1 MQLSLFA
8 DDMTLYIENHK
19 HATRKLLELM
29 TEQSKV
35 TGYKINIQKSLVFL
49 YANNEKTEREIKET
63 IPFTLA
69 RKRIKYLGMNLPKET
84 KNLYRENYK
93 TLMKEI

>member
-49 YANNEKTEREIKET
+49 YANNEKSESEIKET
-63 IPFTLA
+63 TPFIIVM
-69 RKRIKYLGMNLPKET
+69 KIIK
-84 KNLYRENYK
+84 
-93 TLMKEI
+93 

>member
-49 YANNEKTEREIKET
+49 YANNEKSESEIKET
-63 IPFTLA
+63 TPFIIVM
-69 RKRIKYLGMNLPKET
+69 KIIKYLGMHLPQ
-84 KNLYRENYK
+84 ENK
-93 TLMKEI
+93 